1 MEHAGVDLE
10 SVKLKTW
17 SEASTILW
25 QVSSALSQVERNLRF
40 EHRDLHWGNILVQR
54 HAEESQLE
62 SESAHDLPACLS
74 SINMSVSATIIDFT
88 LSRADVPVSPNSR
101 PSVDLQTLS
110 GGFDDEWMFTGEGDY
125 QYECYR
131 IMKRLVQSNWEQYR
145 PATNVVVSKA
155 KVCSNGCKL
164 TCASALSG
172 CITSFKSYCK
182 TRASRSLRTAP
193 QLGRWPSEQTC
204 QEPH

>member
-17 SEASTILW
+17 AEAATVLW
-25 QVSSALSQVERNLRF
+25 QVSSALSQAERNLQF

-54 HAEESQLE
+54 HAEENQLE
-62 SESAHDLPACLS
+62 SESADDLPGCLS
-74 SINMSVSATIIDFT
+74 SISTSVSATIIDFT
-88 LSRADVPVSPNSR
+88 LSRADVPVAPKTR
-101 PSVDLQTLS
+101 PTVGLQALS

-131 IMKRLVQSNWEQYR
+131 IMKRLVENNWEQYR

-155 KVCSNGCKL
+155 NVCS
-164 TCASALSG
+164 S
-172 CITSFKSYCK
+172 
-182 TRASRSLRTAP
+182 
-193 QLGRWPSEQTC
+193 
-204 QEPH
+204 